1 MRIMARPTGR
11 RLDFSMN
18 LLLGAVGLITL
29 AIPVAL
35 GLAQATKEMPNWQKA
50 AGGKMAFEVATIKPA
65 EPGKRIQPNIG
76 LNMDDE
82 PIPPGGRLLVQGT
95 IPALIDFAYKI
106 LSTHEQQD
114 AMLAHLP
121 KWVATDDFVI
131 QAKAEGNPSKDQMRL
146 MMQSLLADRFKLAL
160 HFETQEMPAL
170 ALVLDKSGKIGPRL
184 RPHADGLPCDAKWT
198 SPPDPSSPSVAPG
211 GFMPFCGANALMFTP
226 HHSVLVGARGV
237 TLQYIASYI
246 PQWQGFGRPVVDR
259 TGLAGMYDF
268 SLDSIPESNDTSPP
282 GTDAQLDMGA
292 PNFLAALKE
301 QLGLKLQPTR
311 ARIQVPVID
320 HVEQPSPN

>member
-1 MRIMARPTGR
+1 MRMMACPTGQ

-29 AIPVAL
+29 GMPVAF
-35 GLAQATKEMPNWQKA
+35 GSAQATKEMPNWQKA
-50 AGGKMAFEVATIKPA
+50 AGGKMAFDVATIKPA
-65 EPGKRIQPNIG
+65 QPDKRIQPNVG

-82 PIPPGGRLLVQGT
+82 PIPPGGHLLVQGT
-95 IPALIDFAYKI
+95 LPALIDFAYKI
-106 LSTHEQQD
+106 LSTREQQD

-121 KWVATDDFVI
+121 KWVASDSFVI
-131 QAKAEGNPSKDQMRL
+131 EAKAEGNPTKDQMRL

-160 HFETQEMPAL
+160 HFETKEMPAL
-170 ALVLDKSGKIGPRL
+170 ALVLDKPGKTGPRL
-184 RPHADGLPCDAKWT
+184 RPHAGGLPCDAKWT
-198 SPPDPSSPSVAPG
+198 PPPDPSSPSVAPG
-211 GFMPFCGANALMFTP
+211 GFMAFCGTNALMFTP
-226 HHSVLVGARGV
+226 RHSVLVGARGV
-237 TLQYIASYI
+237 TLQYIASYM

-268 SLDSIPESNDTSPP
+268 SLDSIPESNDTSTP
-282 GTDAQLDMGA
+282 GTDAQLDTGA

-301 QLGLKLQPTR
+301 QLGLKLQPTK
-311 ARIQVPVID
+311 ARVQIVVID